1 MRLTPARTP
10 LAPAPGVSMSRGASP
25 GCSPRPSP
33 SAAPVAVAFVLAV
46 SVAVRLAVVL
56 VSEVRLAEVRLAE
69 VEEERSVEL
78 DADDEGAADDQLLL
92 ADEGQELLVSD
103 HVDEVVDDDSGE
115 GEGDGEGEG
124 EGEGDSELVD
134 GSCHSEVD
142 VEVGFSVEVEGSCHS
157 DVDDVLSLS
166 PPSPPSFPSCHHQVA
181 SRTPTLWSAKTL
193 NRPRDRSMSPSV
205 VQLASGG
212 RGHSS
217 TTMTS
222 LTVMPLAWTVMN
234 FQHWSDG

>member
-1 MRLTPARTP
+1 MTPARTP

-33 SAAPVAVAFVLAV
+33 RAAPVALAFVLAV
-46 SVAVRLAVVL
+46 SDAVRLAVVL
-56 VSEVRLAEVRLAE
+56 VSEVRLAEVE
-69 VEEERSVEL
+69 DERSVEL
-78 DADDEGAADDQLLL
+78 NAELEGTADDQLLL
-92 ADEGQELLVSD
+92 ADEEEALLLVSD
-103 HVDEVVDDDSGE
+103 QVDEVVDEDEGE
-115 GEGDGEGEG
+115 GEGDGEGEGSG

-134 GSCHSEVD
+134 GSCHSEVE
-142 VEVGFSVEVEGSCHS
+142 VEVGCSLEVEGSCHS
-157 DVDDVLSLS
+157 EVDDDLGLS
-166 PPSPPSFPSCHHQVA
+166 PPSPPSWPSCHHQVA
-181 SRTPTLWSAKTL
+181 SRTPTFQSAKTL
-193 NRPRDRSMSPSV
+193 KRPRERSMSPSV

-222 LTVMPLAWTVMN
+222 LTVIPLACTVMY